1 MAYRFKL
8 NEPVDKGLQRIAEEQ
23 IDLAIEHLRSGD
35 DRVAAIH
42 EARKCLKRLRALMKL
57 LRPAFE
63 GDGYRR
69 ENQRFRD
76 IARLLSGTRDS
87 DVLRATAQRFADGG
101 PAKVRKAALALVARA
116 EAAREAAA
124 EQDNGGGPVEEA
136 IAALVAARKELDDL
150 KLRSNGFGS
159 LRRGLEKN
167 YRDGRRAMMAAYD
180 EHHDEAF
187 HEWRKA
193 VQAHWRHMG
202 LLERVWP
209 EVMGARA
216 VLAKETA
223 DLLGED
229 HDIYMLIAK
238 AMAATENASKPVD
251 NRDLI
256 AIARQR
262 QQEIRRQLAAKG
274 EALYA
279 EPAAE
284 FADRIGHYWHAAKAA
299 RRLARRTAA
308 ATEMSDDEDSRPND
322 EARRRVDVPA
332 EDDAPKDREAKPG
345 RAGRS
350 DKVSSEKVSGQLVAR
365 GQAAVLPVADD
376 GATEVAAVAASGNSE
391 TKEAVQGRK
400 RAAKPARGGAR
411 ASQAAASRP
420 K

>member
-8 NEPVDKGLQRIAEEQ
+8 NEPVDKGLLRIAEEQ
-23 IDLAIEHLRSGD
+23 IDLAIEHLRSGE
-35 DRVAAIH
+35 DRVTAIH
-42 EARKCLKRLRALMKL
+42 EGRKCLKRLRALMKL
-57 LRPAFE
+57 LRPAIE
-63 GDGYRR
+63 GEGYRR
-69 ENQRFRD
+69 ENERFRD

-101 PAKVRKAALALVARA
+101 TAKVRKAALALVAG
-116 EAAREAAA
+116 EDAARRSAAA
-124 EQDNGGGPVEEA
+124 PGNGGGPVEEA
-136 IAALVAARKELDDL
+136 IAALVAARKELDVL
-150 KLRSNGFGS
+150 KLRSNGFGA

-238 AMAATENASKPVD
+238 AMATPEDARRPVD

-256 AIARQR
+256 AVARQR
-262 QQEIRRQLAAKG
+262 QQQIRRELAAKG

-299 RRLARRTAA
+299 RRLARRNAA
-308 ATEMSDDEDSRPND
+308 EAAETSGEEIETSND
-322 EARRRVDVPA
+322 AAPRREARPAKDQVPPKRDAKQGPAGPSGRVPA
-332 EDDAPKDREAKPG
+332 QTLE
-345 RAGRS
+345 
-350 DKVSSEKVSGQLVAR
+350 R
-365 GQAAVLPVADD
+365 GQDFPLPTSDGSVPDEPNTGKEGEKADAKAI
-376 GATEVAAVAASGNSE
+376 G
-391 TKEAVQGRK
+391 QGRK
-400 RAAKPARGGAR
+400 GKVKPVRDGAKGSSGA
-411 ASQAAASRP
+411 SPRP